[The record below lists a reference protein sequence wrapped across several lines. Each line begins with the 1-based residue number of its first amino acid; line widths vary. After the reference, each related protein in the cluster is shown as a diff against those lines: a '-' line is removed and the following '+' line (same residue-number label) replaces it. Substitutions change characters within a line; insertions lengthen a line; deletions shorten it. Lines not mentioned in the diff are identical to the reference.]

1 VGHIIHGHSI
11 FLEDGIETHNVIQHN
26 LVISTI
32 QVWNMLQTDI
42 SSASYWITNPLNTVR
57 NNRAAGSDFYGIWY
71 EIKDHPDGVSATS
84 DICPQG
90 LPIGESHDNIAH
102 SNVRFGLRIF
112 RLHSSVFPCGSYRSD
127 NLVDPWSINPS
138 IQNGETGLLA
148 EEMGNTIF
156 RNFTIA
162 DSGKAGMQF
171 HKTNFS
177 KELVVAQNNVII
189 GQTLSNGLPD
199 ASLSGTFGI
208 ITPRTD
214 GFKVSGVRF
223 YNFPTTMTVFQ
234 SCSVCNNG
242 DLVVTSGKASFFEGI
257 SYTNVLGKYIQWN
270 GPRRNIFYDIDGSL
284 SSSIFSG
291 STVRPNSTILPY
303 YLHNDISGKC
313 FNATNQTMWDTSLIC
328 DNTSVVRTVMIT
340 NAMPSSNFAN
350 T

>member
-1 VGHIIHGHSI
+1 MVNQSFHTKHLRELRTLPERRSRTSRRR
-11 FLEDGIETHNVIQHN
+11 DGQYHFPKFH
-26 LVISTI
+26 
-32 QVWNMLQTDI
+32 
-42 SSASYWITNPLNTVR
+42 
-57 NNRAAGSDFYGIWY
+57 
-71 EIKDHPDGVSATS
+71 H
-84 DICPQG
+84 C
-90 LPIGESHDNIAH
+90 
-102 SNVRFGLRIF
+102 RFGQGGHAI
-112 RLHSSVFPCGSYRSD
+112 SQD
-127 NLVDPWSINPS
+127 
-138 IQNGETGLLA
+138 
-148 EEMGNTIF
+148 
-156 RNFTIA
+156 
-162 DSGKAGMQF
+162 
-171 HKTNFS
+171 
-177 KELVVAQNNVII
+177 ELQQVAQNNVII